1 MTRMLKQ
8 IFSTLTCTAK
18 LVLGV
23 YLISNS
29 VGNTA
34 WARSDVYLCV
44 DANGKKEYKNTGN
57 VKGCTKLDFP
67 SATPIAAP
75 APSANRKPA
84 TSATS
89 ATPAKAV
96 NVPSSFPK
104 IDESAQKA
112 RDSDRK
118 QILLDEHK
126 SEEQK
131 LASLIKDFNNGA
143 PERRAE
149 DKTQEKYLE
158 RVQHMRADISR
169 AEKNLEALK
178 RELSKIK

>member
-8 IFSTLTCTAK
+8 IFLTFTFTAK
-18 LVLGV
+18 LVLGLF
-23 YLISNS
+23 LISNC
-29 VGNTA
+29 VGNSA

-84 TSATS
+84 TSTTS
-89 ATPAKAV
+89 AKAV
-96 NVPSSFPK
+96 NVPSNFPK

-131 LASLIKDFNNGA
+131 LASLIKEFNNGA

-149 DKTQEKYLE
+149 DKTQERYLE

>member
-1 MTRMLKQ
+1 MYRMQKQ
-8 IFSTLTCTAK
+8 IFIFTTQ
-18 LVLGV
+18 LVLGLT
-23 YLISNS
+23 LISSS
-29 VGNTA
+29 V

-75 APSANRKPA
+75 APSANRKVA
-84 TSATS
+84 TSSSS
-89 ATPAKAV
+89 AAPTKAV

-131 LASLIKDFNNGA
+131 LANLIKEFNNGT

-149 DKTQEKYLE
+149 DKTQDKYLE
-158 RVQHMRADISR
+158 RVQHLRAEMSR